1 MYFSYIHSNLN
12 YANIAWASTYFT
24 KLEKINLQQKQAVR
38 FVFNEDRL
46 YSLFQNKI
54 KSKLLRIEY
63 ETKYF

>member
-12 YANIAWASTYFT
+12 YANIAWISTYFT
-24 KLEKINLQQKQAVR
+24 KLEKINLLQKQAVR
-38 FVFNEDRL
+38 FVFNEDRP